1 MVVVDA
7 INTFLTFTHVLLWR
21 SCLLYDKIQESS
33 LNINVAE
40 QYKMLLKQAIGTKS
54 SDLVW
59 NAQV

>member
-21 SCLLYDKIQESS
+21 SHLLYDKIQESS

-40 QYKMLLKQAIGTKS
+40 QYKMLLKQANGTES
-54 SDLVW
+54 SDLVG

>member
-7 INTFLTFTHVLLWR
+7 INTFLPFTHVLLWR
-21 SCLLYDKIQESS
+21 SHHLYDKIQESS

-40 QYKMLLKQAIGTKS
+40 QYKMLLKQANGTES
-54 SDLVW
+54 SDLVG